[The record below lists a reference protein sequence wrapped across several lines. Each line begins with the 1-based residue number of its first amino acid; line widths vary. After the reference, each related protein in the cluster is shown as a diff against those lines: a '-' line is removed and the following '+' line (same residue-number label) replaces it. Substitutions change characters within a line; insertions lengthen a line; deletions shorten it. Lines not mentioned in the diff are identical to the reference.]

1 MRLRTQFLVLAAGL
15 AVTARGVD
23 VTADREINTLGEI
36 LVDNLTLVGD
46 PTLTIDL
53 RNALGAPIDATL
65 NAPLRDDGQG
75 LGTFVKSGGGTLQYN
90 GFAGTLAYFG
100 NRSFDPA
107 LASPVPVDL
116 RGASL
121 GGFSGLVVVEQGQL
135 QVSGYL
141 NQWADYGGYALALK
155 GSAGA
160 EMLGAS
166 AIVVEGGAKLSFRNS
181 QLNLVGAS
189 AQLSDTNHDNPS
201 TPLVARLNFAHNLL
215 AATTSLVETGPSD
228 SYILVTHVD
237 FGAAGLDFTEGT
249 LGVLEGRGRF
259 YKTGADA
266 LRITNTATFTGEFVA
281 AGGRVILDASSGDT
295 LLSARTVNLA
305 SGANGTNIAF
315 ADGDTGHWKP
325 GYAPAGQATTLVV
338 NGTQRIRNL
347 QALFGEGGFTSI
359 VTSGTGAGNLI
370 ELARESDI
378 LRVNQEEGFDGYF
391 TGSVVGAIDEV
402 TGQRGAA
409 LGTFVKEGAGALAL
423 FSVGNNMR
431 LLEVRAGRLIS
442 NVQSLGSG
450 TVNLTGTGSLSI
462 VQNDAGALRATIIG
476 DSSLAELRFKPTDS
490 IRYLGGD
497 EVALGNADAGVAD
510 IVAAQPFFR
519 GQVIVEDGNAIVFS
533 AGNNNAFENA
543 SRIRLLAGASGRE
556 TSIRFND
563 TDQRFRDL
571 EGDATTRIYLGRGNV
586 TVVSANVTSFAGGI
600 SGVGNLVKEGA
611 PAFTLAGPSTYF
623 GATVVR
629 QGELRV
635 SAAQGIANTSG
646 LVLVDPVTQTSAH
659 RVNFQGTGAQ
669 SLGALFGRSGTV
681 LTVGGN
687 LTVGVSDDLRG
698 RLASELASLPV
709 TVTATSPA
717 YYLATETTD
726 VVPGF
731 SPATTL
737 GFLVRQY
744 GLATDADLDGAIS
757 EAELAAYLDA
767 DGSGSATLAD
777 LSAAD
782 IEANRDLLAFSGTL
796 NLGGSLTKVGGER
809 LRLLAPVNFTNAANR
824 GVDIQGGTLDVAV
837 GVLAGA
843 SSVNIGSAGTY
854 ALLVGADAT
863 LTTPLTGSGTFR
875 KLGAG
880 RLDLDAA
887 GTRFTGLYD
896 VVQGDLGVTF
906 AAGSTPG
913 VTEQGSAA
921 VAAGSTFFA
930 KVASNLS
937 WSGEVYGDGDFVK
950 QGAGVLTLTDGL
962 IFTTGLTDVRQ
973 GGLVVAATP
982 ESDLNIEAGASFTAA
997 LVEDDFFDAVLSGT
1011 GTFTKSGDFD
1021 LRLDTAQPF
1030 AGTFN
1035 VTAGSLS
1042 LFAQDALLSASS
1054 VNLSPGTTLRVLNG
1068 FGQTLANVNADS
1080 TVTLEVLALGTNLT
1094 LFADAGTANSFAA
1107 RILGFPDIVKTG
1119 AGKLSFIRPDD
1130 SPNEI
1135 NSIDIQAGELEASR
1149 AGLGGAD
1156 INIGAGATLRF
1167 FAADGVT
1174 DAYDLTITGSGSLAK
1189 SGAGT
1194 VDLRDATLSDIDTA
1208 FDIQGGTLVVS
1219 EDALGAGAIP
1229 RATLA
1234 NGANLT
1240 YLATNSAL
1248 LDASDITGAGSLTL
1262 GGYDGASPTITLQ
1275 GNGSGGVNYTG
1286 LTSLIDDV
1294 DVVLAP
1300 GVNFLPGLAAE
1311 AGTSLAA
1318 GANALTVTQS
1328 VDAEFAGLLTGTNT
1342 LVVRGTGLL
1351 DFTGNGGNLAGF
1363 AGTVT
1368 VDGGK
1373 LGVSTDNTKALALAN
1388 AATLVLS
1395 GGVATNYSAA
1405 LSGTGAT
1412 LVLADGAIID
1422 LTPAGATALST
1433 LDNGHFSRVTLL
1445 AGSSLSFALSASS
1458 LDKSAILD
1466 VAGGSLN
1473 LLLTAPTSTLQL
1485 TQLPAGTP
1493 ATGTVTVAA
1502 ASGNP
1507 GAVVTIAGDIAG
1519 DLVVDSNAVAVLAGD
1534 IGRDVLVSP
1543 TGTLA
1548 GSGAVGRTLNNAGTV
1563 APGNSPGTI
1572 VVTDLVNSG
1581 TLVMEL
1587 GAAASDQI
1595 LFSGTAALNDGGT
1608 GRLVLAP
1615 YGAGSLYGIRH
1626 TLLRDSNLANGT
1638 FVESPVGTLG
1648 RFAEVVHPSATPI
1661 RALLAYPTLLQIP
1674 GEEALASLAR
1684 DGEVAAYVVRE
1695 RAEYDLPCLPA
1706 AYLERVRDITQV
1718 DLAPY
1723 GADLISVLGPDFNAM
1738 GARLAILGD
1747 AQLNA
1752 AAKNLL
1758 PYAQASLATGGVAG
1772 FRANAD
1778 AILRRLEAR
1787 RFDAA
1792 GSSVFTN
1799 DWFVEAAN
1807 AKVDVDSGLQA
1818 RHTGLLAG
1826 VIHAYGLD
1834 GYWGYNLG
1842 IDTADTEGASGS
1854 FDGTGFRLGL
1864 FGGFMNED
1872 RDLSV
1877 DFGVSFGTLSGD
1889 LTRASVFDGRNVAS
1903 PDTDTLGAWVRV
1915 STATTLGRSV
1925 AFTPFAQLETSR
1937 TNLGGLSE
1945 TGQDDALEVADADLS
1960 QTALRAG
1967 FGLHRSWTSDSGAW
1981 NYRLALEV
1989 SYNLQLAGD
1998 EIDMAASIPD
2008 AGFAQATTPI
2018 GALPG
2023 DGFTLAPTF
2032 SFGQGPDSTFN
2043 IGLRLDQAS
2052 EGDALSLQFGYR
2064 RKF

>member
-1 MRLRTQFLVLAAGL
+1 MRLRTQFLALAAGL
-15 AVTARGVD
+15 AATARGVD
-23 VTADREINTLGEI
+23 VDADREINSLAEL
-36 LVDNLTLVGD
+36 LVDNFTLVGEA
-46 PTLTIDL
+46 TLTIDL
-53 RNALGAPIDATL
+53 RNSLGAPIDATL
-65 NAPLRDDGQG
+65 NAPLRDDGQA
-75 LGTFVKSGGGTLQYN
+75 LGTFVKTGGGTLQYN
-90 GFAGTLAYFG
+90 GFAGSLAYFG
-100 NRSFDPA
+100 NRSFDPL
-107 LASPVPVDL
+107 LAAPVPADL
-116 RGASL
+116 RLGNTNGAL
-121 GGFSGLVVVEQGQL
+121 RGFAGLVLVEQGQL

-141 NQWADYGGYALALK
+141 NQWADYGAYAAALK
-155 GSAGA
+155 GTPGA
-160 EMLGAS
+160 EMLGAA

-181 QLNLVGAS
+181 QLNLVGTAAS
-189 AQLSDTNHDNPS
+189 LNDTNHDNPS

-215 AATTSLVETGPSD
+215 AATTSALETGPAD
-228 SYILVTHVD
+228 SHILVTHID
-237 FGAAGLDFTEGT
+237 FAATGLDLEEGT
-249 LGVLEGRGRF
+249 LGILEGRGRF

-266 LRITNTATFTGEFVA
+266 LRVTNTATFTGEFIA
-281 AGGRVILDASSGDT
+281 AGGRVILDATAGDT
-295 LLSARTVNLA
+295 LLTARSVNLA
-305 SGANGTNIAF
+305 SGGNGTNVEF
-315 ADGDTGHWKP
+315 DTSDDPAIGHWKP

-347 QALFGEGGFTSI
+347 QSLFGEGGVTSI
-359 VTSGTGAGNLI
+359 VVSGTGGGNFI

-378 LRVNQEEGFDGYF
+378 LRVNQEEGYDGYF
-391 TGSVVGAIDEV
+391 TGSVVGAIDPV
-402 TGQRGAA
+402 SGQRGAA

-423 FSVGNNMR
+423 FSDGNNMS

-476 DSSLAELRFKPTDS
+476 DSALAELRFKPTDS
-490 IRYLGGD
+490 IRYRGGD
-497 EVALGNADAGVAD
+497 EVGLGNADAGVAD

-533 AGNNNAFENA
+533 SGNNNAFQNA
-543 SRIRLLAGASGRE
+543 SRIRLLGGASGRE

-563 TDQRFRDL
+563 TDQRFRNL
-571 EGDATTRIYLGRGNV
+571 EGDAATRIYLGRGNI
-586 TVVSANVTSFAGGI
+586 TVVSDAVTAYAGGI

-611 PAFTLAGPSTYF
+611 PTFTLSGQSTYF

-629 QGELRV
+629 QGGLAA
-635 SAAQGIANTSG
+635 AAQGIANTSG
-646 LVLVDPVTQTSAH
+646 LVLVGASA
-659 RVNFQGTGAQ
+659 FTGSGAQ
-669 SLGALFGRSGTV
+669 SVGGLFGRAGSTV
-681 LTVGGN
+681 TAAGN
-687 LTVGVSDDLRG
+687 LTVGVNDDLRG

-744 GLATDADLDGAIS
+744 GLGDTDLDGAVS
-757 EAELAAYLDA
+757 AAEALAYLDTLTV
-767 DGSGSATLAD
+767 DGVVDEAEV
-777 LSAAD
+777 
-782 IEANRDLLAFSGTL
+782 EANRDLLAFSGTL
-796 NLGGSLTKVGGER
+796 NLGGGLTKVGGER
-809 LRLLAPVNFTNAANR
+809 LRLLGAVNFTGANR
-824 GVDIQGGTLDVAV
+824 AVDIQGGILDVAV
-837 GVLAGA
+837 GTLAGA
-843 SSVNIGSAGTY
+843 ASVNIGAAGTY

-863 LTTPLTGSGTFR
+863 VLTPLTGTGTLR

-880 RLDLDAA
+880 RLDLDASA
-887 GTRFTGLYD
+887 TRFGGLYD

-906 AAGSTPG
+906 VAGATPG
-913 VTEQGSAA
+913 VAEQGS
-921 VAAGSTFFA
+921 VLTAAGTTFFA
-930 KVASNLS
+930 KVATNLG
-937 WSGEVYGDGDFVK
+937 WSGEVSGEGDFVK
-950 QGAGVLTLTDGL
+950 QGAGILTLTDGL

-982 ESDLNIEAGASFTAA
+982 ESDLAIAAGASFTAA
-997 LVEDDFFDAVLSGT
+997 LVDDDFFDATLSGA
-1011 GTFTKSGDFD
+1011 GTFTKSGAFD

-1030 AGTFN
+1030 TGTFN

-1042 LFAQDALLSASS
+1042 LFAENALVAAAA
-1054 VNLSPGTTLRVLNG
+1054 VNLSPGTTLRVIGGL
-1068 FGQTLANVNADS
+1068 GQTLANVNADS
-1080 TVTLEVLALGTNLT
+1080 TVTLEVVTLGTDLT
-1094 LFADAGTANSFAA
+1094 LFAAAGSTSSFSA
-1107 RILGFPDIVKTG
+1107 RILGFPDITKTG
-1119 AGKLSFIRPDD
+1119 DGKLSFLRPDD

-1135 NSIDIQAGELEASR
+1135 ASIDIQAGELEASR

-1167 FAADGVT
+1167 FAAADVT
-1174 DAYDLTITGSGSLAK
+1174 DTYDLTITGTGSVAK

-1194 VDLRDATLSDIDTA
+1194 VDLRDADLTDIGTS

-1240 YLATNSAL
+1240 YLATN
-1248 LDASDITGAGSLTL
+1248 DATLATADITGSGSLTL
-1262 GGYDGASPTITLQ
+1262 GGYDGASPLVTLQ
-1275 GNGSGGVNYTG
+1275 GNLAGGVNYTG
-1286 LTSLIDDV
+1286 LTSLVDDV
-1294 DVVLAP
+1294 DVALAP
-1300 GVNFLPGLAAE
+1300 GLTALPGLAAE

-1318 GANALTVTQS
+1318 GANALAVTQS
-1328 VDAEFAGLLTGTNT
+1328 VDATFAGLLTGTGP

-1351 DFTGNGGNLAGF
+1351 AFTGNGGDLSGY

-1373 LGVSTDNTKALALAN
+1373 LGVSTDNAKAITLAN
-1388 AATLVLS
+1388 AATLVLA
-1395 GGVATNYSAA
+1395 GGAATNYTAA
-1405 LSGTGAT
+1405 LAGTGAT
-1412 LVLADGAIID
+1412 LVLDDGAAID
-1422 LTPAGATALST
+1422 LTPAGALAAST
-1433 LDNGHFSRVTLL
+1433 LDNGAFSRITLL
-1445 AGSSLSFALSASS
+1445 EGSSLAFALAANS
-1458 LDKSAILD
+1458 LDKSATLD
-1466 VAGGSLN
+1466 VAGGSLS

-1485 TQLPAGTP
+1485 SQLAAGTP
-1493 ATGTVTVAA
+1493 VAGTVTVAA

-1507 GAVVTIAGDIAG
+1507 GAFVTISGDIAG
-1519 DLVVDSNAVAVLAGD
+1519 DLVILASTVASLAGD
-1534 IGRDVLVSP
+1534 VGGDVTVDA

-1548 GSGAVGRTLNNAGTV
+1548 GAGAIGGTLGNAGTV
-1563 APGNSPGTI
+1563 APGYSPGTL

-1615 YGAGSLYGIRH
+1615 FGSGSLHGIRH
-1626 TLLRDSNLANGT
+1626 VILRDSNLLNGT

-1648 RFAEVVHPSATPI
+1648 RFAEVVHPTATPI

-1684 DGEVAAYVVRE
+1684 DGEVAAYVVRA
-1695 RAEYDLPCLPA
+1695 RDGYDFACLPDS
-1706 AYLERVRDITQV
+1706 YNERIRDITQV

-1747 AQLNA
+1747 AQLSL

-1758 PYAQASLATGGVAG
+1758 PYAQASLATGAIAG
-1772 FRANAD
+1772 FRADAD

-1792 GSSVFTN
+1792 GPSVRTN

-1818 RHTGLLAG
+1818 RHTGLTAG
-1826 VIHAYGLD
+1826 AIHDFGFD
-1834 GYWGYNLG
+1834 GHWGYHLG
-1842 IDTADTEGASGS
+1842 VATADTEGASGS
-1854 FDGTGFRLGL
+1854 FDGNGLRLGL

-1872 RDLSV
+1872 RNLAL
-1877 DFGVSFGTLSGD
+1877 DFGLSFGTLSGD
-1889 LTRASVFDGRNVAS
+1889 LTRDSVFDGRNTADA
-1903 PDTDTLGAWVRV
+1903 DTTTLGAWVRV
-1915 STATTLGRSV
+1915 SSATTLGRAT

-1937 TNLGGLSE
+1937 TNLGGLAE
-1945 TGQDDALEVADADLS
+1945 TGQDDALDVADADLS

-1967 FGLHRSWTSDSGAW
+1967 FGLHRSWTSDNGAW

-1989 SYNLQLAGD
+1989 AYHLQLAGD
-1998 EIDMAASIPD
+1998 DIDIASSIPD
-2008 AGFAQATTPI
+2008 SGFGQTTTSI

-2023 DGFTLAPTF
+2023 NGFSLAPSF
-2032 SFGQGPDSTFN
+2032 SFGASPDSTFN
-2043 IGLRLDQAS
+2043 VGLRLDQAS
-2052 EGDALSLQFGYR
+2052 EGDALSLQVGYR